1 MKTLNS
7 RKVCKIIKVVSMA
20 TLVAACSQP
29 LFLTGATLTGAC
41 LFDVDASGN
50 GTGIEVWNTT
60 AEEDR
65 WNLWITTSRPGDN
78 PDGLTTPFI
87 NGPND
92 SSATIALPLQQG
104 FNRFTIYGETS
115 DAKPAYGLNLFFGG
129 RSFPGISALALLRTN
144 GVVPAFQLNA
154 APTTYGLD
162 EFPIPGA
169 GSLSCA
175 DGDDVITLVEF
186 HWASP
191 EVYNR
196 DRVSV
201 DFTDPSGQPDFIGT
215 FTLMVGPP
223 NPGDPKP
230 ASASRKWRSAG
241 LRSSTDSIR
250 CNIEPCWEQALGTIL
265 AVPCAPPE
273 PANACRIVP
282 SIRRDGSI
290 GWWNFPRP
298 EPA

>member
-1 MKTLNS
+1 MKTLKS
-7 RKVCKIIKVVSMA
+7 RRVCKIIKVVSLA
-20 TLVAACSQP
+20 TLVAGCSQP

-41 LFDVDASGN
+41 LFDVDGSGD

-65 WNLWITTSRPGDN
+65 WNLWLTTSRPGDN

-115 DAKPAYGLNLFFGG
+115 DAKPAYGLNLFFAG
-129 RSFPGISALALLRTN
+129 RSFPGISAQALLRTN
-144 GVVPAFQLNA
+144 DVVPAFQFNA
-154 APTTYGLD
+154 APATYGLD

-223 NPGDPKP
+223 NPGGPKASVRVSQVEICFPSVIDRLYQVQYRAMLGAGAWNNLGSAVRATGASQCVQDSSLDPT
-230 ASASRKWRSAG
+230 RRFY
-241 LRSSTDSIR
+241 
-250 CNIEPCWEQALGTIL
+250 
-265 AVPCAPPE
+265 
-273 PANACRIVP
+273 RIVELP
-282 SIRRDGSI
+282 S
-290 GWWNFPRP
+290 P
-298 EPA
+298 